1 MTQHRSKITR
11 PVRER
16 MEAAGYDDWVIE
28 QAAKGK
34 TARQRRAMELVEPD
48 PERDADSQDSSVS
61 REAVLT

>member
-1 MTQHRSKITR
+1 MQHRSKITR

-16 MEAAGYDDWVIE
+16 MKAAGYDEWQIK

-34 TARQRRAMELVEPD
+34 TARQRLALAIVEPD
-48 PERDADSQDSSVS
+48 PETVPDADDSSLR